1 MFWSF
6 YLDSIE
12 SGVPPSTIVACVPIR
27 LVAMNIS
34 GATQAALQGVA
45 DIESAGQARAGLQ
58 VALLKKAL
66 QSQEDQAAEL
76 LKMMSGKGQSIDLR
90 V

>member
-1 MFWSF
+1 MK
-6 YLDSIE
+6 
-12 SGVPPSTIVACVPIR
+12 
-27 LVAMNIS
+27 VAMNIS
-34 GATQAALQGVA
+34 TATQAALQGVQ
-45 DIESAGQARAGLQ
+45 DVPSDKRANLQ

-76 LKMMSGKGQSIDLR
+76 LKMMSGKGQNLDIR